1 MKTKL
6 SVELL
11 DNSVQSAVV
20 NIGETGAYVEVW
32 VDLLYVSICVMN
44 TNGDII
50 RSIDVPV
57 AQLGKSKEVEE
68 NIDIDLDGRL
78 SAINE

>member
-1 MKTKL
+1 MKSKL

-20 NIGETGAYVEVW
+20 NIGETGAYIEVW
-32 VDLLYVSICVMN
+32 VDLLYVSICVMDTYGN
-44 TNGDII
+44 II

-57 AQLGKSKEVEE
+57 AQLGKSKEGEVNHE
-68 NIDIDLDGRL
+68 NV
-78 SAINE
+78 